1 MWRNHPFA
9 LGITAITVAA
19 ILFGVAGALAKV
31 LFHANISPLDL
42 TAVRS
47 LVACAVFSLA
57 MLLTQ
62 PATFR
67 VSKSAIPLL
76 IATGLAFTA
85 VNITF
90 YYAISMI
97 SVAAA
102 ITLEYTAPF
111 FVLLISVAFASR
123 RVDLRDAGIV
133 ALSVAGC
140 FLLTG
145 GEAELF
151 SLNAGVLVGLA
162 CGLAFA
168 IFNMLGNACKQRGVG
183 ASTVTLYAFLV
194 SSLLW
199 LAALPTL
206 TVHTID
212 YSGDV
217 VLYIAF
223 IAIIATIIPYW
234 LLMYGL
240 RHVDALPATIIG
252 MFDPLVAG
260 LVAYALVGERLTVV
274 NMVGIGV
281 IIVAVCLITI
291 KEKNAQSSSQKNKA
305 KKELDESSGTLQ
317 EPTQN
322 AY

>member
-1 MWRNHPFA
+1 MWRNFPFA
-9 LGITAITVAA
+9 FGIAAITVAA
-19 ILFGVAGALAKV
+19 VLFGVAGALAKV

-47 LVACAVFSLA
+47 LVACVVFSLA
-57 MLLTQ
+57 ILLAR
-62 PATFR
+62 PRAFR

-76 IATGLAFTA
+76 IATGLSFTA

-90 YYAISMI
+90 YFAISMT

-111 FVLLISVAFASR
+111 FVLLISAAFASR
-123 RVDLRDAGIV
+123 RIDVRDVGIV
-133 ALSVAGC
+133 ALSVVGC

-145 GEAELF
+145 NEAELF
-151 SLNAGVLVGLA
+151 TLDAGVLMGLT

-168 IFNMLGNACKQRGVG
+168 IFNMLGNACKRRAIG
-183 ASTVTLYAFLV
+183 ATTVTLYAFLV
-194 SSLLW
+194 SSVIS
-199 LAALPTL
+199 LAALPAL
-206 TVHTID
+206 TVHEID

-260 LVAYALVGERLTVV
+260 LAAYALVGEHLTMA
-274 NMVGIGV
+274 NIVGIGV
-281 IIVAVCLITI
+281 IIIAVFLITR
-291 KEKNAQSSSQKNKA
+291 KEKNAQPLPQKNQTEKA
-305 KKELDESSGTLQ
+305 SEPLQ
-317 EPTQN
+317 EPTQS